1 MYNLKNDQSVVIKEA
16 DKDPVVFMWDK
27 KDYLMEAE
35 KQLSCKETYEEV
47 SSDPSFLIKTVLDTL
62 RKNFEEEETFL
73 VIF

>member
-16 DKDPVVFMWDK
+16 DKGPVVFMWDK

-62 RKNFEEEETFL
+62 RKIFEEEETFL